1 MGQFMSFEGRMA
13 KEKERLKGHAYQNA
27 MKAIRK
33 AALRPRGDADMS
45 LPLTHYYINSS
56 HNTYLNGDQLTS
68 SSSPDA
74 VSRVLRLG
82 CRVVELDCYD
92 VSAYKY
98 AKGKFEA
105 TVVVTHGG
113 TLTSKCK
120 FKHMIAAIRDN
131 AFVTTDYPVIV
142 TLENHCKEEGQKLIA
157 KTLHTIL
164 GSKLDVPVDGAKV
177 GPEQLRG
184 RIVIRD
190 KHKEEKVIEDVINM
204 DSQDNDD
211 DYETIKARGGHLK
224 NKPQGKGKD
233 KAKMGSAS
241 PRRAVDVKTRGDL
254 KSAIEEKL
262 KAVDQGD
269 MGFVQPEKI
278 DSLFKLI
285 YVRNRKHAKL
295 AGLRSSKK
303 KRAGSGGGQRKSVL
317 EACGLQAAREP
328 AKAPEHDDGDPD
340 HDDAAVALPED
351 EHQGALMA
359 WTQTSLARI
368 YPAGFRI
375 ESSNYDPSDAWATGC
390 QVVAL
395 NMQVKGE
402 DNPLWTNHGKF
413 LANGGAGY
421 VRKPSWMMRKDFT
434 FLNTYFEALRTQS
447 LPTKAHLSVQLTSAE
462 GWTEGWG
469 LESAPDVYCIVSVA
483 GGPPQDKQHHKSKT
497 IDNSKS
503 PVWNETATF
512 DLACPELAVV
522 TLEFW
527 DDDDLSGDDYLGHP
541 TVKVRFDVSGDLGD
555 GSRDAAPA
563 RDAALSADD
572 IKPAI
577 RDNANQ
583 VSCVDNTC

>member
-1 MGQFMSFEGRMA
+1 
-13 KEKERLKGHAYQNA
+13 

-92 VSAYKY
+92 VSDYKY

-157 KTLHTIL
+157 KMLHTIL
-164 GSKLDVPVDGAKV
+164 GSKLYVPVDGAKV

-241 PRRAVDVKTRGDL
+241 PRVAAVDASKTRGDL

-262 KAVDQGD
+262 KA
-269 MGFVQPEKI
+269 
-278 DSLFKLI
+278 
-285 YVRNRKHAKL
+285 
-295 AGLRSSKK
+295 
-303 KRAGSGGGQRKSVL
+303 
-317 EACGLQAAREP
+317 
-328 AKAPEHDDGDPD
+328 
-340 HDDAAVALPED
+340 D

-527 DDDDLSGDDYLGHP
+527 DDDDLSGDDYLGHVSLPLSEVITGEQLVIPLLGNALTLWSLGGQP

-577 RDNANQ
+577 SYDNANQ